1 MAKRRRA
8 AETSPVLEGASGTGT
23 PQPAAAA
30 TAAAAADTTMLAL
43 DHTTDLQQAADRL
56 TLAASRPED
65 FFQANETIAEELTSV
80 LRSLFSIARKC
91 EAQRKPFG
99 PLEELHVQG
108 LDSESIWSELELR
121 NVPLEKHTKKTLA
134 RLLQSEDMS
143 LAADIASD
151 EEAEGREEAS
161 DGEEADDGDADME
174 GGDSTA
180 LLLGGG
186 SVSDGDD
193 DAKGEVDGED
203 GSDADGDE
211 NTSAFKARGKGDKA
225 TGTTKSSKQAKNQK
239 TEDMFFDADDMEK
252 FADEGT
258 MDDDDLEDGVLDEMY
273 GGGGGDADSGEEK
286 DQEDDSDEE
295 DDAEMMEELMQEEA
309 ESEDEQVGGGI
320 KHEDFFDDGD
330 DGDKPRSKRKLSKKK
345 QSSRR
350 QQEEEEEEEEG
361 GAESDGEDVDDGED
375 GDASNDE
382 GDEEEEE
389 EEETGVL
396 SAHVQHSRR
405 MKSKISDQERELLAE
420 KPWALRG
427 EVHSHDRPQNS
438 LLEATVDV
446 ERATRVA
453 PPPTAEHA
461 MTLLDMGPPRTY
473 GSEGGSSPIAGQEQ
487 GRPWR
492 AVRERVLEENHG
504 CDGGRPSEGPQE
516 RTEASLLQ
524 AVREA
529 GRSVQLP
536 LHTEGCHPRDEGPGR
551 RGRHCHGGGVAFV
564 CRRRGGPGARR
575 TLQEKAGPRS
585 RVLGRWGRDEP
596 GGSKTV
602 TFVEEGRQ
610 AESQATGGSGPEAGV
625 QAQSGSREQV
635 REGQDDEGHPGC
647 QERHHRHRGRGINW
661 TGIQHFCEV
670 LQSASGIRDSERQ
683 VDREGHGRRCQGHK
697 QESSSTEAMS
707 QLNNRATCL
716 GQSCV
721 ALGG

>member
-1 MAKRRRA
+1 MFA
-8 AETSPVLEGASGTGT
+8 
-23 PQPAAAA
+23 
-30 TAAAAADTTMLAL
+30 
-43 DHTTDLQQAADRL
+43 
-56 TLAASRPED
+56 
-65 FFQANETIAEELTSV
+65 
-80 LRSLFSIARKC
+80 
-91 EAQRKPFG
+91 
-99 PLEELHVQG
+99 G

-211 NTSAFKARGKGDKA
+211 RDTSAFKARGKGDKA

-330 DGDKPRSKRKLSKKK
+330 DGDKPRSKRRLSKKK

-350 QQEEEEEEEEG
+350 QQEEEEEG
-361 GAESDGEDVDDGED
+361 GAESDGDDVDDGED
-375 GDASNDE
+375 GDASDDE
-382 GDEEEEE
+382 GEEEE

-461 MTLLDMGPPRTY
+461 MTLLDMIKKRCLDSNWDDVTPRDLQGPTVRKEAPHLSQDKSKEGLGELYEKEFLKKTMGVTEDDPQKGLKNELKHLFSKLCGKLDALCNFHYTPKAAIPEMKVQADVAAIAMEEVLPSSVADAEALAPEELYKKKR
-473 GSEGGSSPIAGQEQ
+473 GREAEFLEGGAEMSQEDRKRSRSSKK
-487 GRPWR
+487 
-492 AVRERVLEENHG
+492 AVRRK
-504 CDGGRPSEGPQE
+504 
-516 RTEASLLQ
+516 
-524 AVREA
+524 
-529 GRSVQLP
+529 
-536 LHTEGCHPRDEGPGR
+536 
-551 RGRHCHGGGVAFV
+551 
-564 CRRRGGPGARR
+564 AR
-575 TLQEKAGPRS
+575 
-585 RVLGRWGRDEP
+585 
-596 GGSKTV
+596 
-602 TFVEEGRQ
+602 RQ
-610 AESQATGGSGPEAGV
+610 AEAAQKLVSKLNPGLGNKYEKAKMMRDIQGAKNVTTATGGEESTG
-625 QAQSGSREQV
+625 REFS
-635 REGQDDEGHPGC
+635 
-647 QERHHRHRGRGINW
+647 
-661 TGIQHFCEV
+661 T
-670 LQSASGIRDSERQ
+670 SAKFFSQ
-683 VDREGHGRRCQGHK
+683 L
-697 QESSSTEAMS
+697 QESVTASVKSTGKGMDGDAKDTS
-707 QLNNRATCL
+707 KKAAQLRL
-716 GQSCV
+716 
-721 ALGG
+721 

>member
-23 PQPAAAA
+23 PQHV
-30 TAAAAADTTMLAL
+30 AAAAAAPAATTMLAL

-65 FFQANETIAEELTSV
+65 FFQANEAIAEELTSV

-121 NVPLEKHTKKTLA
+121 NVPLEKHTKKTLT

-143 LAADIASD
+143 LAAEIASD
-151 EEAEGREEAS
+151 EEAEDVEKAS
-161 DGEEADDGDADME
+161 DGEEADDNDAGMQ

-180 LLLGGG
+180 LLGGG
-186 SVSDGDD
+186 GFSDGDD
-193 DAKGEVDGED
+193 DAEGEVNGEGD
-203 GSDADGDE
+203 SDADGDE
-211 NTSAFKARGKGDKA
+211 RDTSAFKGGGKGDKT
-225 TGTTKSSKQAKNQK
+225 TGTTKSSKKSKNQK

-258 MDDDDLEDGVLDEMY
+258 MDDDDLEDDVLDEMY

-309 ESEDEQVGGGI
+309 ESGDEQVGGGI

-330 DGDKPRSKRKLSKKK
+330 DGDKPRSKRRLSKKK
-345 QSSRR
+345 QSNRR
-350 QQEEEEEEEEG
+350 QQEEEEEG
-361 GAESDGEDVDDGED
+361 DAESDGDDVDDEED
-375 GDASNDE
+375 EDASNDE
-382 GDEEEEE
+382 GEEEKEE
-389 EEETGVL
+389 AGVL

-461 MTLLDMGPPRTY
+461 MTLLDMIKKRCLDGNWDDVTPRNLQGPTVRKEVPHL
-473 GSEGGSSPIAGQEQ
+473 SQDKSKEGLGELYEKEFLKKTMGVTEDDPQKGLKNELKHLFSKLCGKLDALCNFHYTPKAAIPEMKASVPVQADVAAIAMEEVLPSSVADAEALAPEELYKKKRGREAEFLEGMRGAEMSQED
-487 GRPWR
+487 RKR
-492 AVRERVLEENHG
+492 SRSSKKAVRRK
-504 CDGGRPSEGPQE
+504 
-516 RTEASLLQ
+516 
-524 AVREA
+524 
-529 GRSVQLP
+529 
-536 LHTEGCHPRDEGPGR
+536 
-551 RGRHCHGGGVAFV
+551 
-564 CRRRGGPGARR
+564 ARR
-575 TLQEKAGPRS
+575 KAQATQKLVSKLNPGLGNKYEKAKMMKDIEGAKNVTTAAGGEESSGREFSTSAKFFSQLQESVTASVKSAGKGMEGDAKSTSKKA
-585 RVLGRWGRDEP
+585 
-596 GGSKTV
+596 
-602 TFVEEGRQ
+602 
-610 AESQATGGSGPEAGV
+610 
-625 QAQSGSREQV
+625 AQLR
-635 REGQDDEGHPGC
+635 
-647 QERHHRHRGRGINW
+647 
-661 TGIQHFCEV
+661 
-670 LQSASGIRDSERQ
+670 L
-683 VDREGHGRRCQGHK
+683 
-697 QESSSTEAMS
+697 
-707 QLNNRATCL
+707 
-716 GQSCV
+716 
-721 ALGG
+721 